1 MTAAGTRIEA
11 ALDAVEEV
19 DAARASG
26 LAEHDVTAAA
36 VFAHARNGDVER
48 AAALV
53 AEIVE
58 AEPLWR
64 PAFERYERAA
74 CSRRASCPRSDDRIA
89 DGRSRSHSTSR
100 AMPSRMR

>member
-1 MTAAGTRIEA
+1 MTAAE
-11 ALDAVEEV
+11 
-19 DAARASG
+19 
-26 LAEHDVTAAA
+26 

-64 PAFERYERAA
+64 AAFERYERLDLLPEGVVVT
-74 CSRRASCPRSDDRIA
+74 RRGGRIETC
-89 DGRSRSHSTSR
+89 RTHSTSR
-100 AMPSRMR
+100 GMPRLTR